1 MAESVLQAHSHSH
14 SMNEASKNKKQDYV
28 TTEGHSRQSVKVPA
42 RRLGGACGASPDP
55 RPQTPAPGHV
65 TPEPA
70 CTCKRPRGRRCLRPT
85 PSHTY
90 IVCRRRRGHHL
101 PTSYG
106 RDQLASP
113 LGVGGP
119 EVAVHLVGAGWQ
131 ARLSAKC
138 RALGA
143 PAAADTDREKEPCL
157 LCQPLHAPPTG
168 LHRAG

>member
-1 MAESVLQAHSHSH
+1 
-14 SMNEASKNKKQDYV
+14 MNEASKNKKQDYV
-28 TTEGHSRQSVKVPA
+28 TTEGHSRQSERCLPMGI
-42 RRLGGACGASPDP
+42 RRLGGRVWRKP
-55 RPQTPAPGHV
+55 RPQTPDPSPWHV

-119 EVAVHLVGAGWQ
+119 EVAVHPVGAGWQ